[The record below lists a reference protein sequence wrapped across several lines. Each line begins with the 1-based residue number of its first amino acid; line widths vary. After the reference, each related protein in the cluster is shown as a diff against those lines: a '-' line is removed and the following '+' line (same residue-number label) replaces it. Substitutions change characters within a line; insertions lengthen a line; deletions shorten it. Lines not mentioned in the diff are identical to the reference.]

1 MTESVQDDLA
11 DVSVEVK
18 SGEEAVLL
26 VDGVHI
32 AVSDHHQL
40 FGSSISFLDF
50 LVLLRVVVADH
61 ALEFLD
67 SGFSNK
73 GFKAGLV
80 LLGEVFKTLLK
91 ESVARVLAHVS
102 EVSDRLLEGLSV
114 AVLAANIDNSEHN
127 LLKHVAVGLVFV
139 VLERFDQLVKSQ
151 LPVSFGVESQL
162 SL

>member
-1 MTESVQDDLA
+1 VTESVQDDLA

-18 SGEEAVLL
+18 SREEAVLL

-40 FGSSISFLDF
+40 FGSSIGFLDF

-80 LLGEVFKTLLK
+80 LL
-91 ESVARVLAHVS
+91 
-102 EVSDRLLEGLSV
+102 
-114 AVLAANIDNSEHN
+114 
-127 LLKHVAVGLVFV
+127 
-139 VLERFDQLVKSQ
+139 
-151 LPVSFGVESQL
+151 
-162 SL
+162 